1 MEMKPAS
8 SRVSSAGP
16 ADWFTGPVWMDEL
29 AALPGT
35 AVRALRVTF
44 SPGARTAWHAHPGGQ
59 VLHVV
64 DGVGRVQS
72 AGGPVRQL
80 RAGDTVVAGP
90 GEQHW
95 HGAAP
100 DQLMSHVAIS
110 GGDPATGGQTV
121 WAEHVS
127 DEDYRADPEPL
138 ES

>member
-1 MEMKPAS
+1 MEFKPAS

-16 ADWFTGPVWMDEL
+16 ADTFTGQVWIDEL
-29 AALPGT
+29 GTLPGLG
-35 AVRALRVTF
+35 VRALRVTF

-90 GEQHW
+90 AEQHW

-121 WAEHVS
+121 WADHVT
-127 DEDYRADPEPL
+127 DEDYRADPEPADG
-138 ES
+138 

>member
-1 MEMKPAS
+1 MKLKRAS
-8 SRVSSAGP
+8 SRVAAAGP
-16 ADWFTGPVWMDEL
+16 ADWFTGQVWMDEL
-29 AALPGT
+29 ATLPGT

-64 DGVGRVQS
+64 DGVGRVHS

-100 DQLMSHVAIS
+100 GPAHVPRRDLRGRSRHRCA
-110 GGDPATGGQTV
+110 DR
-121 WAEHVS
+121 VS
-127 DEDYRADPEPL
+127 
-138 ES
+138 SM

>member
-1 MEMKPAS
+1 
-8 SRVSSAGP
+8 
-16 ADWFTGPVWMDEL
+16 MDEL
-29 AALPGT
+29 ATLPGT
-35 AVRALRVTF
+35 AVRVLRVTF

-100 DQLMSHVAIS
+100 DQVMSHVAIS
-110 GGDPATGGQTV
+110 GGDPATGAADRVGAARQRPGLPGRPGAWVGQI
-121 WAEHVS
+121 
-127 DEDYRADPEPL
+127 
-138 ES
+138 

>member
-1 MEMKPAS
+1 MEFKPAS

-16 ADWFTGPVWMDEL
+16 ADWFTGQVWMDEL

-80 RAGDTVVAGP
+80 RDLRGRSRHRPADRVVRACHRRGLP
-90 GEQHW
+90 G
-95 HGAAP
+95 
-100 DQLMSHVAIS
+100 
-110 GGDPATGGQTV
+110 
-121 WAEHVS
+121 
-127 DEDYRADPEPL
+127 
-138 ES
+138 

>member
-1 MEMKPAS
+1 MEFKSAS

-16 ADWFTGPVWMDEL
+16 ADWFTGLVWIDEL
-29 AALPGT
+29 ATLPGT

-59 VLHVV
+59 VLLVV

-80 RAGDTVVAGP
+80 RAGDTVLAGP

-110 GGDPATGGQTV
+110 GGDPGTGAQTV
-121 WAEHVS
+121 WAEPVS
-127 DEDYRADPEPL
+127 DQDCRAAPEPGQG
-138 ES
+138 

>member
-1 MEMKPAS
+1 MELKPAA

-16 ADWFTGPVWMDEL
+16 AEWFTGQVWMDEL
-29 AALPGT
+29 GALPGL

-44 SPGARTAWHAHPGGQ
+44 APGARTAWHAHPGGQ

-72 AGGPVRQL
+72 AGGPVRPL
-80 RAGDTVVAGP
+80 RPGDTVVAGP

-110 GGDPATGGQTV
+110 AGDPATGQQTV
-121 WAEHVS
+121 WAEHVT
-127 DEDYRADPEPL
+127 DEDYRAAAEPANG
-138 ES
+138 

>member
-1 MEMKPAS
+1 MEFKPAT
-8 SRVSSAGP
+8 SRVSAAGP
-16 ADWFTGPVWMDEL
+16 ADWFTGRVWMDEL
-29 AALPGT
+29 ATLPGT

-80 RAGDTVVAGP
+80 LAGDTVVAGP

-110 GGDPATGGQTV
+110 GGDPVTGAQTV
-121 WAEHVS
+121 WAGHVS
-127 DEDYRADPEPL
+127 DQDYRADPEPGAG
-138 ES
+138 